1 MKVRVLALDYDGT
14 IASAGA
20 LDPNVRAA
28 LEEARSR
35 GIIVI
40 IVTGRMLDDFRAV
53 AGGLQL
59 ADAVVAEN
67 GAVIALSACESRSL
81 RLAPPPAPELVQDL
95 RARGFH
101 VDAGESVI
109 AAPGSIAHD
118 VLQSIRS
125 RQLPLVLVFN
135 GESLMVL
142 PQSVSKG
149 TGLRKALRLLG
160 ESRHNA
166 VGIGDRENDHDL
178 LRNCGAGVAVGWGS
192 EALKSSA
199 QIVIDGTGPPSV
211 GDFLRR
217 IARDPWIPPSQARA
231 ELVPLGHA
239 AGRPLSLPVHG
250 RNVMVVGDA
259 NAGISWLAG
268 LISEH
273 LILNGYSVCV
283 IDGAGAQKDLATL
296 PSVLLRRVRQPIR
309 PAQFARTLTRPEQ
322 SLVVDVSRFSNEHRS
337 EYVRQLL
344 TMMTSQR
351 RRVGRPHWIVIDAAD
366 QLSTTIPDVELGGY
380 VLACSNGARMS
391 AEIWSTIEACVATR
405 MANPNDVTI
414 LAERL
419 GASNHEGH
427 WRKLIGELA
436 VGEAVILSQSDHPA
450 DTPTVFRIA
459 ERLNCLRRRETHAPR
474 RRA

>member
-20 LDPNVRAA
+20 LDPDVRAA

-40 IVTGRMLDDFRAV
+40 MVTGRMLDDFRAV

-67 GAVIALSACESRSL
+67 GAVVALSACESRSL
-81 RLAPPPAPELVQDL
+81 RLAPSPAPELIQDL

-109 AAPGSIAHD
+109 ATPGSVAHD

-125 RQLPLVLVFN
+125 HELPLVLVFN

-149 TGLRKALRLLG
+149 TGLRRALRLLG

-178 LRNCGAGVAVGWGS
+178 LRNCGTGVAVGWGS

-211 GDFLRR
+211 GDFLLR
-217 IARDPWIPPSQARA
+217 IARDPWIPPSQARP
-231 ELVPLGHA
+231 ELVPLGHV

-283 IDGAGAQKDLATL
+283 IDGEGAQKDLATL
-296 PSVLLRRVRQPIR
+296 PSVLLRRIRQSIR
-309 PAQFARTLTRPEQ
+309 PAQIVRALTRPEQ
-322 SLVVDVSRFSNEHRS
+322 SLVVDVSRFSNQHRS
-337 EYVRQLL
+337 EYVRELL

-366 QLSTTIPDVELGGY
+366 QLSTTVPDAEFGGY

-405 MANPNDVTI
+405 MANPDDVTI

-419 GASNHEGH
+419 GASNHEAQ
-427 WRKLIGELA
+427 WRQLIGELA
-436 VGEAVILSQSDHPA
+436 VGEAVILSHSDHPT

-459 ERLNCLRRRETHAPR
+459 ERLNCLRRRETHAHR
-474 RRA
+474 RHA